1 MFSIAADERAAMQ
14 FEDLA
19 SALDAGLP
27 LAAVGGDPAAGDR
40 AVHAALR
47 SRGVTLTAT
56 EDIVLLHAW
65 RAGRVGAALRS
76 RAHERT
82 RRAEFVRTV
91 WSGLRYPALLLVMV
105 LVASAATAKIAGAG
119 MLIGVAIAYVL
130 LAAFAFA
137 VRRAVRR
144 GAEWPQRLPGLR
156 GLVADFG
163 ELPYLETLGALYG
176 AGVPLAGAHAQAV
189 ATVAVGGV
197 AARLRLADRIVHSGR
212 PLRDAL
218 AETMAL
224 HQETRT
230 LLGNGEQS
238 GTLEDAISRALAR
251 RRDVAGRNLV
261 LMSKLVG
268 RIAYGA
274 AVVLCVVVIFRFY
287 GSYLGA
293 LRR

>member
-27 LAAVGGDPAAGDR
+27 LATVGGDPAAGDR
-40 AVHAALR
+40 AVHSALR
-47 SRGVTLTAT
+47 ARGVTLTPT
-56 EDIVLLHAW
+56 EDLVLLHAW
-65 RAGRVGAALRS
+65 RAGRVGTALRN
-76 RAHERT
+76 RARERT
-82 RRAEFVRTV
+82 RRADFVRTI

-105 LVASAATAKIAGAG
+105 LVASAATAKIAGSG

-130 LAAFAFA
+130 LAGLAFA
-137 VRRAVRR
+137 VHRAIRS
-144 GAEWPQRLPGLR
+144 GQDWPQRLPGLR
-156 GLVADFG
+156 GLVADLG

-176 AGVPLAGAHAQAV
+176 AGVPLAGAHGQAV
-189 ATVAVGGV
+189 ATVRIGSV
-197 AARLRLADRIVHSGR
+197 AARLRLADRIVQSGR
-212 PLRDAL
+212 PLREAL
-218 AETMAL
+218 AETLAL

-238 GTLEDAISRALAR
+238 GTLEDAIGRALAR
-251 RRDVAGRNLV
+251 RRDVASRNLM
-261 LMSKLVG
+261 LTCKLVG

-287 GSYLGA
+287 SSYLGIWH
-293 LRR
+293 R